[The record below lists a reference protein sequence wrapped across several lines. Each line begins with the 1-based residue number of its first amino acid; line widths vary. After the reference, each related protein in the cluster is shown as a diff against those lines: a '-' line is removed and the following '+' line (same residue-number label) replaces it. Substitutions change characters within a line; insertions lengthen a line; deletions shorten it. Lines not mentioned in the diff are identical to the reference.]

1 MSWILLAAG
10 GQFINAV
17 VAILDKYIV
26 SDENILPR
34 PFVYAFYS
42 CLIAGGWMFI
52 YGISFLPGM
61 QAVGMPHISNVEWPT
76 IQVVGMSFLAAY
88 AFFMALVS
96 MYTGLKAADASD
108 VLPVIGAISAASTL
122 VLSIALLGG
131 SFGQTTLAGIALL
144 IIGTLMVSQMRF
156 SPSVILHA
164 FHSGLFFA
172 LHYIALKGLFLETS
186 FDDGFFWSRI
196 SLVLFAL
203 SLLLV
208 PTYLAKIKQQS
219 GKTSAKGGLLVLATK
234 VLAGVAGF
242 MLLKATDW
250 GDVAIVQALDG
261 LKFAFIIL
269 ISLIFGKYIPRTAG
283 ENDFS
288 ITTIVRKVFYVSII
302 CLGFVLLFV

>member
-1 MSWILLAAG
+1 
-10 GQFINAV
+10 
-17 VAILDKYIV
+17 
-26 SDENILPR
+26 
-34 PFVYAFYS
+34 
-42 CLIAGGWMFI
+42 MFI
-52 YGISFLPGM
+52 YAISFLPGM
-61 QAVGMPHISNVEWPT
+61 QTVGMPHISNVEWPT
-76 IQVVGMSFLAAY
+76 IQVLGMSFLAAY
-88 AFFMALVS
+88 TFFMALVS
-96 MYTGLKAADASD
+96 MYTGLKEADASD
-108 VLPVIGAISAASTL
+108 VMPVIGAISAATTL

-156 SPSVILHA
+156 TPTVMLHT

-172 LHYIALKGLFLETS
+172 LHYIAIKGLFMETS
-186 FDDGFFWSRI
+186 FDDGFFWSRL

-208 PTYLAKIKQQS
+208 PAYITKIKQQS
-219 GKTSAKGGLLVLATK
+219 QKTTARGGILVLATK

-269 ISLIFGKYIPRTAG
+269 ISLVLGKFIPHTAG

-288 ITTIVRKVFYVSII
+288 ITTIIRKVFYVSII
-302 CLGFVLLFV
+302 CLGFTLLFISL